1 MLNNKNKE
9 QDLYYIFVIDNFL
22 IALPDLEIHAFK
34 DRRQGGGE
42 AQRNQTFSS
51 LRFNYFKKEE
61 QVSSPSLSLLSQR
74 PFSAVPPKMGTTDS
88 SSSGSIVML
97 IVILLGIAIPIIV
110 FWVLIV
116 WCSRRKRK
124 RMAAFNKAAANADPV
139 ADDVEAPPA
148 ADGAPAARSPNAEG
162 GAAPTSK
169 KSEVKSVEKS
179 GKSAKSKEQ
188 TQTGG
193 DEKTT

>member
-1 MLNNKNKE
+1 MMPPALGHRALSFHIYPR
-9 QDLYYIFVIDNFL
+9 QSVSVFV
-22 IALPDLEIHAFK
+22 
-34 DRRQGGGE
+34 
-42 AQRNQTFSS
+42 
-51 LRFNYFKKEE
+51 
-61 QVSSPSLSLLSQR
+61 SPLQLLQEGR
-74 PFSAVPPKMGTTDS
+74 TTVPPKMGTTDS